1 MLNSDLIPERR
12 YGMEPDA
19 RVRRSRLILADD
31 HKILLEGLR
40 RILSAS
46 EFDIVAEVEDGRSL
60 VNAAAELKPDL
71 IVTDFTMP
79 LLNGLEASRQIL
91 RRDPGTK
98 ILMLSMHQS
107 AAFAIDA
114 WHAGVRGYVLKCA
127 ESRILIDAIRR
138 VLDGQLYFEP
148 GMTDAV
154 LNSVRPRQ
162 MHERDYTGELTQRQR
177 EVLQMLAEGKAPKE
191 IAGVLGISART
202 VEFHKYR
209 IMEAL
214 KLRSVP
220 ELAVYAAKNGMVG

>member
-1 MLNSDLIPERR
+1 MLNSDFIPEKR
-12 YGMEPDA
+12 YGVEPEA

-46 EFDIVAEVEDGRSL
+46 EFEIVAEVEDGRSL

-107 AAFAIDA
+107 TAFAIDA

-162 MHERDYTGELTQRQR
+162 MHERDYNGELTQRQR

-214 KLRSVP
+214 KLHSVP

>member
-1 MLNSDLIPERR
+1 MLNSELMHEKR
-12 YGMEPDA
+12 YGVESES
-19 RVRRSRLILADD
+19 RIRRWRLILADD

-40 RILSAS
+40 GILGAL
-46 EFDIVAEVEDGRSL
+46 EFEIVAEVEDGRSL

-98 ILMLSMHQS
+98 ILMLSMHQN

-114 WHAGVRGYVLKCA
+114 WHTGLRGYVLKCA
-127 ESRILIDAIRR
+127 ESRILIDAIKR

-148 GMTDAV
+148 GLTQAV
-154 LNSVRPRQ
+154 LNSARPR
-162 MHERDYTGELTQRQR
+162 HNYERNGCGDLTQRQR

-214 KLRSVP
+214 GLRSVP
-220 ELAVYAAKNGMVG
+220 ELAVYAARNGMVG

>member
-1 MLNSDLIPERR
+1 MRDSDSIQESR
-12 YGMEPDA
+12 YGVEPDA
-19 RVRRSRLILADD
+19 RMRRVRLILADD

-40 RILSAS
+40 RILCAS
-46 EFDIVAEVEDGRSL
+46 EFEIVAEVEDGRSL

-107 AAFAIDA
+107 TAFAIDA

-127 ESRILIDAIRR
+127 GSRILIDAIRR

-148 GMTDAV
+148 DMTDAV
-154 LNSVRPRQ
+154 LNSVRPREI
-162 MHERDYTGELTQRQR
+162 HERDYNGELTQRQR

-191 IAGVLGISART
+191 IAGVLGISPRT

-214 KLRSVP
+214 KLHSVP
-220 ELAVYAAKNGMVG
+220 ELAVYAAKNGIVG

>member
-1 MLNSDLIPERR
+1 MLNSELTQERR
-12 YGMEPDA
+12 SGMESDGRA
-19 RVRRSRLILADD
+19 RRWRLILADD

-60 VNAAAELKPDL
+60 INAAVELKPDL
-71 IVTDFTMP
+71 IITDFTMP

-91 RRDPGTK
+91 RRDPRTK
-98 ILMLSMHQS
+98 ILMLSMHHN
-107 AAFAIDA
+107 AAYAIDA
-114 WHAGVRGYVLKCA
+114 WHAGIRGYVLKCA
-127 ESRILIDAIRR
+127 ESRVLIDAIRR
-138 VLDGQLYFEP
+138 VLEGQLYFEP
-148 GMTDAV
+148 GLTQAV
-154 LNSVRPRQ
+154 FHSARPRP
-162 MHERDYTGELTQRQR
+162 MYDRSGGGELTQRQR

-214 KLRSVP
+214 GLRSVP

>member
-1 MLNSDLIPERR
+1 MLNSELMYEKR
-12 YGMEPDA
+12 YGVESDS
-19 RVRRSRLILADD
+19 RVRRWRLILADD

-40 RILSAS
+40 GILRAA
-46 EFDIVAEVEDGRSL
+46 EFEIVAEVEDGRSL
-60 VNAAAELKPDL
+60 VNAAADLKPDL

-98 ILMLSMHQS
+98 ILMLSMHQN

-114 WHAGVRGYVLKCA
+114 WHTGLRGYVLKCA
-127 ESRILIDAIRR
+127 ESRILIDAIKK

-148 GMTDAV
+148 GLTQAV
-154 LNSVRPRQ
+154 LSSARPRQ
-162 MHERDYTGELTQRQR
+162 HYERNGCGDLTQRQR

-214 KLRSVP
+214 GLRSVP

>member
-1 MLNSDLIPERR
+1 MLNSDLVQDKRFGVEPET
-12 YGMEPDA
+12 
-19 RVRRSRLILADD
+19 RVRRARLILADD

-71 IVTDFTMP
+71 IVTDYTMP

-91 RRDPGTK
+91 RRDPRTK
-98 ILMLSMHQS
+98 ILMLSMHQNT
-107 AAFAIDA
+107 AYAIDA
-114 WHAGVRGYVLKCA
+114 WHSGVRGYVLKCA
-127 ESRILIDAIRR
+127 ESRTLIDAIRR
-138 VLDGQLYFEP
+138 VLEGQLYFEP
-148 GMTDAV
+148 GMTEAV

-162 MHERDYTGELTQRQR
+162 MHERDYSGELTQRQR

-214 KLRSVP
+214 KLHSVP